1 MIFSRDDVRI
11 LDREVLFQGFFRMVR
26 LRLQHRLFAGGWS
39 PEMQRELFERGHA
52 AVLMPYDPKRDAI
65 VVQEQFRVGAIE
77 TTANPWL
84 LEMVAGIIEPGESAE
99 QVVRR
104 EAVEEAGLAIGRIE
118 PLFSYLVSPGGTT
131 ERIELFVG
139 EVDSSE
145 AGGLHGLADEC
156 EDIRVTVISR
166 AEAIALLDA
175 GQISNAAM
183 LIALQW
189 LARHGEALRQ
199 RWAAP

>member
-1 MIFSRDDVRI
+1 MTFSRDDVRV
-11 LDREVLFQGFFRMVR
+11 LRREVLFQGFFRMVK
-26 LRLQHRLFAGGWS
+26 LRLQHRLFGGGWS
-39 PEMQRELFERGHA
+39 PEMDRELFERGHA

-65 VVQEQFRVGAIE
+65 VVQEQFRIGAVE
-77 TTANPWL
+77 TTPNPWL

-99 QVVRR
+99 HVVRR
-104 EAVEEAGLAIGRIE
+104 EAIEEANLTVGRIE

-139 EVDSSE
+139 EVDSSA
-145 AGGLHGLADEC
+145 AGGLHGLAEEC
-156 EDIRVTVISR
+156 EDIRVSVISR
-166 AEAIALLDA
+166 TDAIAMLDS

-189 LARHGEALRQ
+189 LARNGDALRQ
-199 RWAAP
+199 RWA

>member
-1 MIFSRDDVRI
+1 MTFSRDDVRV
-11 LDREVLFQGFFRMVR
+11 LRREVLFQGFFRMVK
-26 LRLQHRLFAGGWS
+26 LRLQHRLFGGGWS
-39 PEMQRELFERGHA
+39 PEMDRELFERGHA

-65 VVQEQFRVGAIE
+65 VVQEQFRIGAVE
-77 TTANPWL
+77 TTPNPWL

-104 EAVEEAGLAIGRIE
+104 EAIEEANLTVGRIE

-139 EVDSSE
+139 EVDSSA
-145 AGGLHGLADEC
+145 AGGLHGLAEEC
-156 EDIRVTVISR
+156 EDIRVSVISR
-166 AEAIALLDA
+166 TDAIAMLDS

-189 LARHGEALRQ
+189 LARNGDALRQ
-199 RWAAP
+199 RWA